1 VEVPK
6 TEDEMAKEEKKVVKP
21 GQPEEKMTTQPKPK
35 SIMVKPLPQILDE
48 IEESIGLADD
58 AAKDARKAAEE
69 ARMAGEKAA
78 NEAARVAAQ
87 AIARV
92 EAIARSGLEL
102 AQLLNA
108 TLTEAAVGIEKKLSG
123 KK

>member
-1 VEVPK
+1 
-6 TEDEMAKEEKKVVKP
+6 MAKEEKKTVQETPV
-21 GQPEEKMTTQPKPK
+21 QQK

-48 IEESIGLADD
+48 IEASIGSADA

-69 ARMAGEKAA
+69 ARKAGEKAA
-78 NEAARVAAQ
+78 TEAARVAAQ

-92 EAIARSGLEL
+92 EDIARRGLEL
-102 AQLLNA
+102 AELLNA
-108 TLTEAAVGIEKKLSG
+108 ALTEAAGGIEKKLTA